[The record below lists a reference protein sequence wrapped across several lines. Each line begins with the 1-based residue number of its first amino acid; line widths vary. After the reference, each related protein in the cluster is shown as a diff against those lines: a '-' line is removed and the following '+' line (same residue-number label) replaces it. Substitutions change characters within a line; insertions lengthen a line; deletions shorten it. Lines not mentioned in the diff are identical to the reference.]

1 MNQFF
6 VDSPLINERH
16 QLKVIDITT
25 ARNLEHI
32 GRFSFG
38 KIGDSARNF
47 FRILRAL
54 TARRPDLVYFTFS
67 PSGFAFYRDVVYVFL
82 IKLLG
87 GKLLF
92 HLHGKG
98 IRTAAEK
105 SGLVRWLARYVFSG
119 SHVIFLSSRLTSD
132 LQGMPYKKSFILP
145 CGIPVE
151 TTGPIDR
158 AHRSGPVQLLFLS
171 NYVRSKGI
179 IDLVDAVENVAS
191 RRRAFHLRL
200 VGKPFDVTIE
210 ELNDIIRRKQLNDVI
225 TVCGP
230 RYKEE
235 KLEEFRQADVFIFP
249 TWYPNEAFPLV
260 LLEAMQWGLPV
271 ITTREGGIPDMIEE
285 NVSGLLVDQRDISAL
300 ADKILLLLEDPDRRR
315 SLGFAAREIFMNKF
329 TLLSFERNMLQILD
343 SIR

>member
-1 MNQFF
+1 MNQSF
-6 VDSPLINERH
+6 VNSPLINEHYKLR
-16 QLKVIDITT
+16 VIDIAT
-25 ARNLEHI
+25 ARTIEEI
-32 GRFSFG
+32 GHFSIG
-38 KIGDSARNF
+38 KIWSAAKYF
-47 FRILRAL
+47 FRILSAL
-54 TARRPDLVYFTFS
+54 VRHRPALVYFTFS
-67 PSGFAFYRDVVYVFL
+67 PVGFAFYRDAAYVML

-87 GKLLF
+87 GIPLF

-98 IRTAAEK
+98 IHIAAQK
-105 SGLVRWLARYVFSG
+105 SGLVRWLARRVFSG
-119 SHVIFLSSRLTSD
+119 SHVIFLSSRLTAD
-132 LQGMPYKKSFILP
+132 LQGIPYKKSFILP

-151 TTGPIDR
+151 ATDPIDR
-158 AHRSGPVQLLFLS
+158 SHRSGPVQLLFLS

-179 IDLVDAVENVAS
+179 IDLIDAVENVAS
-191 RRRAFHLRL
+191 RRRDFHLRL

-210 ELNDIIRRKQLNDVI
+210 ELNDIIGRKQLNDVI

-230 RYKEE
+230 RYREE
-235 KLEEFRQADVFIFP
+235 KQEEFRQADVFIFP

-300 ADKILLLLEDPDRRR
+300 AHQIQLLLEDPDRRR
-315 SLGFAAREIFMNKF
+315 RLGSAAREIFMNKF
-329 TLLSFERNMLQILD
+329 TLLSFEQHMLQILD